1 MMARTVAAGTG
12 GWPGGVPQETIHTLG
27 AVAVPP
33 APDGGT
39 GMGVDR
45 DGGGPGWAG
54 AAQGRGGPA
63 AVTEGEDDAGPPD
76 GLLAGRGVGGD
87 GGQAGAVGF
96 GAGDGRTA
104 DGSTHGHAA
113 LNDFLR
119 GSLGGDGRRLAHG
132 GQDSKAMVRNDH

>member
-54 AAQGRGGPA
+54 AAQGRSRPA

-76 GLLAGRGVGGD
+76 GLLAAHRGDVCLI
-87 GGQAGAVGF
+87 GAVIRR
-96 GAGDGRTA
+96 DR
-104 DGSTHGHAA
+104 HGLEACGPS
-113 LNDFLR
+113 N
-119 GSLGGDGRRLAHG
+119 GINSMTTGY
-132 GQDSKAMVRNDH
+132 